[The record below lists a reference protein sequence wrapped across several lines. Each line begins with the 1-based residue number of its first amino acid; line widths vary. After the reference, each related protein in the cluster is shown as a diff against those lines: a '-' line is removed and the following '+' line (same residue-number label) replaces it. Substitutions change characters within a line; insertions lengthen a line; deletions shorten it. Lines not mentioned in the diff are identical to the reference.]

1 LLGHG
6 GAGAPLLL
14 ACRRWGISLL
24 GRLPPVDAWLVPTRI
39 IAVLPLAYIALRT
52 RDVRVGIV
60 AHVLL
65 NTADLI
71 LLLVHL
77 GTR

>member
-1 LLGHG
+1 M
-6 GAGAPLLL
+6 
-14 ACRRWGISLL
+14 
-24 GRLPPVDAWLVPTRI
+24 VPTRI

-65 NTADLI
+65 NSADLI
-71 LLLVHL
+71 VLLGYL